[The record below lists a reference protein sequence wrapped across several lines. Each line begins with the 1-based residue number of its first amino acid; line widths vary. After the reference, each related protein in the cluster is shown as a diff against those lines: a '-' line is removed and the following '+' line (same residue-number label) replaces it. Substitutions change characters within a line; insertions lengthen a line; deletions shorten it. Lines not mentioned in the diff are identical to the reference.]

1 MPTVRRTRK
10 RKTPKSAKLLPSPT
24 RTPSQHSHSGN
35 TPTKG
40 CPACALEAAEAEAQ
54 RKFKAMPKAIRMFR
68 KSPRS
73 KSEKA
78 RAKTLR
84 VMRDPL
90 SSAAESHLYW
100 CDRAGTYE
108 DGTPRHKGCPRAPQG
123 ESVAGDRRRRTRKS
137 RKSRKSRKARKG
149 GRRTRRVR

>member
-1 MPTVRRTRK
+1 MPTVRRK

-24 RTPSQHSHSGN
+24 RTASQHSHSGT
-35 TPTKG
+35 TPTTD
-40 CPACALEAAEAEAQ
+40 CPACALEAAEAETQ
-54 RKFKAMPKAIRMFR
+54 RKFKAMPKAVRIFL

-84 VMRDPL
+84 VMRDPW
-90 SSAAESHLYW
+90 SSAAERHLDR
-100 CDRAGTYE
+100 CDRKGTYE
-108 DGTPRHKGCPRAPQG
+108 DGTPRHKGCARGPQG
-123 ESVAGDRRRRTRKS
+123 ESVAGGRRRRTRKG
-137 RKSRKSRKARKG
+137 KARKARRGRKS